1 MTYCY
6 MKKAKLRNKLKINDN
21 ESYIKKSK
29 IKGVQKIGSD
39 KSYIHEDTLVNFIQE
54 WLEIHKKRERLTVEG
69 KRLSKSEEERIRE
82 LDRMKVHVIDNII
95 FPAMA
100 NLTYFF
106 EAMAASTR
114 MSIAFED
121 ELAEMLDARNSKQ
134 AAHFGGEMRF
144 SSMQFRQNNFAR
156 LVMAMLSIPMK
167 KYPEN
172 GPIDDFRIGLMY
184 QMLNVVGDSVD
195 RLLGHEYSM
204 NRIWK
209 SFWEDYSRMQGWLA
223 LLTRSIKEEPNE
235 YDRKIG
241 FSTIWLSSKAAIHE
255 MDF

>member
-1 MTYCY
+1 
-6 MKKAKLRNKLKINDN
+6 MKKVKLRNKSKIYDD

-39 KSYIHEDTLVNFIQE
+39 KSYIPEDTLVNFIQE
-54 WLEIHKKRERLTVEG
+54 WLEIHKKREALTLEG
-69 KRLSKSEEERIRE
+69 KNLSSSEKERINNNN
-82 LDRMKVHVIDNII
+82 RMKVYVIDEII

-106 EAMAASTR
+106 EAMAASSR
-114 MSIAFED
+114 MAIAFED
-121 ELAEMLDARNSKQ
+121 ELAEILDARNSKQ
-134 AAHFGGEMRF
+134 AAEFNDGMRF
-144 SSMQFRQNNFAR
+144 SSIQFRENNFAR
-156 LVMAMLSIPMK
+156 LIIAMLNIPMK

-172 GPIDDFRIGLMY
+172 GPIGDFRIGLMY
-184 QMLNVVGDSVD
+184 QMVNVVGDSVD
-195 RLLGHEYSM
+195 RLLGKEYTM

-209 SFWEDYSRMQGWLA
+209 SFWEDYSRMLGWLA
-223 LLTRSIKEEPNE
+223 LLTRSLKEEPKE

-241 FSTIWLSSKAAIHE
+241 FSPIWLSSKGAIHE